1 MAELEI
7 FFIAD
12 AHRLVNQSLIRDLN
26 SANIK
31 INLVS
36 PDAEQVK
43 YIPDDTV
50 NIMVSFSDSIN
61 YNILI
66 QLKAKALKFGA
77 HIYFVGKKQGVSID
91 EEEVLKKIP
100 AAYFDLPLDLKRL
113 MQMMEW
119 YSRKRKRILVVDD
132 EPMILKS
139 IKSWLE
145 DQYEVYMVSSGLSA
159 LDFIIRH
166 PVDLILLDYEMPG
179 LTGPDVL
186 NRIRFQNE
194 TKNLAVIF
202 LTAKDDKSSVMN
214 ALEQKP
220 DGYMLK
226 RQTPQEIKTN
236 INNFFKRYVV
246 HF

>member
-12 AHRLVNQSLIRDLN
+12 AHRLVNQSLIRELN

-159 LDFIIRH
+159 LDFIIRP